1 MLVFLILAIAN
12 LVKTDH
18 ICDIELLKI
27 ELQEDMDDN
36 GILDCLRE
44 IAPSSIKEESDREIN
59 ARLSAQW
66 DSDCSF
72 ETTNENLN
80 KVKKFYEIT
89 SYYDSLGNK

>member
-27 ELQEDMDDN
+27 ELQEDIDDN
-36 GILDCLRE
+36 GILDCLRV
-44 IAPSSIKEESDREIN
+44 IAPSAIKEENDREIN
-59 ARLSAQW
+59 LRLSAQW

-80 KVKKFYEIT
+80 KVIAAYDIK

>member
-80 KVKKFYEIT
+80 KVKEFYEIT

>member
-1 MLVFLILAIAN
+1 MLVFIILAIAII
-12 LVKTDH
+12 VKTDH

-80 KVKKFYEIT
+80 KVKEFYEIT

>member
-1 MLVFLILAIAN
+1 
-12 LVKTDH
+12 
-18 ICDIELLKI
+18 
-27 ELQEDMDDN
+27 MDDN

-80 KVKKFYEIT
+80 KVKEFYEIT